1 MEIRVLRYFLA
12 VAREEN
18 ITKAAE
24 YLNITQPTLSRQ
36 LAMLEEETGTVLFQR
51 GSRRIKLT
59 EEGLLLR
66 RRAEEIVSLA
76 DMTMEELRSTED
88 RISGTVTIGTGGLMA
103 NRTVIMA
110 AESFRSQYPNVRFS
124 IFTGTADIVQD
135 RIDSGLADFGILL
148 EPVSVEKYSFIRLKQ
163 KERWAVLIRK
173 DNPLSEKEKI
183 KADDLKDQ
191 KLVFPGRPSVQS
203 ELYSWFSSFDPEN
216 NIAYL
221 SNLSLTAA
229 DIVMNSD
236 GAALILEGSLPYYDP
251 EKLAV
256 IPLSPRLE
264 SGTVLAYKRQVPLTP
279 AGEKFLDHL
288 KCLLSME

>member
-1 MEIRVLRYFLA
+1 
-12 VAREEN
+12 
-18 ITKAAE
+18 
-24 YLNITQPTLSRQ
+24 
-36 LAMLEEETGTVLFQR
+36 
-51 GSRRIKLT
+51 
-59 EEGLLLR
+59 
-66 RRAEEIVSLA
+66 
-76 DMTMEELRSTED
+76 MTMEELRSAED
-88 RISGTVTIGTGGLMA
+88 RISGTVTIGTGGLKA
-103 NRTVIMA
+103 NNTVIAA

-163 KERWAVLIRK
+163 KERWAVLVRK

-203 ELYSWFSSFDPEN
+203 ELYSWFSGFDPEN

-256 IPLSPRLE
+256 IPLSPLLE

-279 AGEKFLDHL
+279 AGAKFLEHL
-288 KCLLSME
+288 KCLLGIE

>member
-76 DMTMEELRSTED
+76 DMTMEELRSAED
-88 RISGTVTIGTGGLMA
+88 RISGTVTIGTGGLKA
-103 NRTVIMA
+103 NSTVIAA

-124 IFTGTADIVQD
+124 VFTGTADIVQD

-163 KERWAVLIRK
+163 KERWAVMVRR
-173 DNPLSEKEKI
+173 DNPLSEKQKI
-183 KADDLKDQ
+183 TADDLKEQ

-216 NIAYL
+216 NISYT

-229 DIVMNSD
+229 DIVMTAD
-236 GAALILEGSLPYYDP
+236 CAALILEGSLPYYDP

-256 IPLSPRLE
+256 IPLSPQLE

-279 AGEKFLDHL
+279 AGEKFLHHL
-288 KCLLSME
+288 KCLLGIE

>member
-76 DMTMEELRSTED
+76 DMTMEELRSAED
-88 RISGTVTIGTGGLMA
+88 RISGTVTIGTGGLKA
-103 NRTVIMA
+103 NNTVIAA

-183 KADDLKDQ
+183 TADDLKDQ